1 VIRWS
6 DEELKRFTVTA
17 VLAIET
23 LQRF

>member
-17 VLAIET
+17 VLGIET